1 MTYHVY
7 VDATGDHDMDKFLI
21 KGPTKLHGSI
31 AVNGAKNAVLPIMAA
46 SLLARGRSVVENVP
60 ALRDVFTMS
69 KMLQLLGAETKLEDS
84 VLTIDTANASGVE
97 APYEL
102 VRTMRA
108 SIYVLAPLL
117 AYHGRARVSMPGGCA
132 WGPRPIDLHLMAME
146 RLGAKIDLEHGYIEA
161 VCERLKGAEVV
172 FPISSVGATAQT
184 MMAAALASGTT
195 VIRNAAQ
202 EPEITDLGNALSE
215 GGVTVEGL
223 DTATLTITG
232 VDELKPI
239 HHRLIPDRIEAGTF
253 AAAAAMTGGDVSV
266 TRCMPGHL
274 DAVLSTLRGCGAEI
288 DVAGDTV
295 RVRGPETLGPAHVVT
310 QEYPGFPTD
319 MQAQMMAVLCLSDGV
334 STVKDTIYTDR
345 FTHVPELRRFGADIR
360 LDGNLA
366 VIKGVRPFQ
375 GAPVMATDIRAS
387 SALILGAMAA
397 EGTSEI
403 LRIYHID
410 RGYER
415 IENRLRGLG
424 AAIERVSD

>member
-1 MTYHVY
+1 
-7 VDATGDHDMDKFLI
+7 MDKFII
-21 KGPTKLHGSI
+21 KGPTKLRGTI

-46 SLLARGRSVVENVP
+46 SLLARGESVIENVP

-69 KMLQLLGAETKLEDS
+69 KMLQLLGAESKLENG
-84 VLTIDTANASGVE
+84 VLTIDTASADGVE

-146 RLGAKIDLEHGYIEA
+146 RLGAKIELDHGYIIA
-161 VCERLKGAEVV
+161 SCKRLEGGEVA

-195 VIRNAAQ
+195 VIRNAAL
-202 EPEITDLGNALSE
+202 EPEITDLGNALASS
-215 GGVTVEGL
+215 GVGVEGL
-223 DTATLTITG
+223 GTATLSITG
-232 VDELKPI
+232 VDALQPI
-239 HHRLIPDRIEAGTF
+239 RHRVIPDRIEASTF
-253 AAAAAMTGGDVSV
+253 AAAAAMTGGDV
-266 TRCMPGHL
+266 TITHCEPGHL
-274 DAVLSTLRGCGAEI
+274 DAVMSTLRGCGAEI
-288 DVAGDTV
+288 HTSGDTV
-295 RVRGPETLGPAHVVT
+295 RVRGPKTMGPAHVVT

-319 MQAQMMAVLCLSDGV
+319 MQAQMIAVLCRADGV
-334 STVKDTIYTDR
+334 STVKDTIYPDR

-366 VIKGVRPFQ
+366 VIKGVRSLQ

-397 EGTSEI
+397 EGLSEI

-415 IENRLRGLG
+415 VENRLRELG
-424 AAIERVSD
+424 ADIERVPD